1 MILAPL
7 LALVSLQTADVPSL
21 MTITV
26 QKLPASFKENPVVHL
41 EFADDGSV
49 ATCTVEQPSGSA
61 GIDKVAC
68 QQAQLGMKVK
78 VEGKKKPEPRSG
90 AIEFV
95 TEAPQG

>member
-7 LALVSLQTADVPSL
+7 LALAALQSTDVPSL

-26 QKLPASFKENPVVHL
+26 QKLPASFKKNPVVHL

-68 QQAQLGMKVK
+68 QQAQTGIKIER
-78 VEGKKKPEPRSG
+78 EGKKKPEPRSG
-90 AIEFV
+90 TIEFV
-95 TEAPQG
+95 TEAPKG